1 MTYINKNDV
10 WGTNFMIFLS
20 MKQRNGALHL
30 SKSARTQRE
39 KCAGPLVALFLN
51 LVSFKL
57 LISRTRKIRVFWN
70 LRIVLSNGKMH

>member
-1 MTYINKNDV
+1 
-10 WGTNFMIFLS
+10 MIFLS

-57 LISRTRKIRVFWN
+57 LISRTRKIRVF
-70 LRIVLSNGKMH
+70 